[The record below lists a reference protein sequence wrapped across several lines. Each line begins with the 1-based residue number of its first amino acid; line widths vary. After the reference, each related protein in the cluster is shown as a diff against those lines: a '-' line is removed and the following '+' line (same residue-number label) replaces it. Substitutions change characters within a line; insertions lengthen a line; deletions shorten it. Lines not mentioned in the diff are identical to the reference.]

1 MPTYNI
7 LGLDVWIPDFN
18 DLTQAVTAP
27 LTNMVND
34 VLSGISNVVWPLLQ
48 NLGTS
53 IYWLIKPAIDTLWS
67 WIQTG
72 LSSITQVLTSTL
84 SGIWSYL
91 QGLFSQIWTAL
102 QQVAGQVWTLTKVG
116 LDMLWTGLLTTAA
129 NINTWIQVSIAG
141 TKSFIAEYIIPG
153 LTMLIF
159 DFARFSVSTGTMFD
173 ELLFGLNVANTSL
186 TTLQAVQQGLPVE
199 FEKIL
204 AAKLNEVINPLATLG
219 PDLWKAFSNYIKP
232 IADAVLPAVT
242 GALQVLLEPLQKIYF
257 DVAKTPMELW
267 PQGSL
272 GRSLGGMIGG
282 MMSFNAAYVAITA
295 LELLHPL
302 KQVGLLRMIDAS
314 RALLGADVLGRLIA
328 TTIFGAFYTLPL
340 RYEMQAFFRPQ
351 IPDTRRA
358 DQMLFEGHI
367 SQAEWRQI
375 YAFHGWK
382 EQHINAWYQTMFLEP
397 SDRMIIG
404 MIEGGEVDLDF
415 LQKVLG
421 QRGYDLETAAHIMRY
436 GTKKSLSDE
445 IAANI
450 SEIQSDLYA
459 GQMDLS
465 EASQELG
472 ALGIKGSQLEFRL
485 RAMKR
490 RVERKD
496 LNDKIEI
503 LTAQAKVEELT
514 IAAYERALRALG
526 LREPRIRALVEKEE
540 ARRKPKTELPKE
552 KKRDMAASTYQRLF
566 IEDVL
571 TTEDQLRKYLEALD
585 PPYPKDRVDLLI
597 LDAKIRKAKATAAAA

>member
-48 NLGTS
+48 NLGSS
-53 IYWLIKPAIDTLWS
+53 IYLLIKPAIDTLWS

-91 QGLFSQIWTAL
+91 QGLFSQIWAAL

-116 LDMLWTGLLTTAA
+116 LDTLWSGLQQIGAHVLQMASVGFAQLTRILNEYLIPLVTVTIKEMVLAQFNVFGMLGT
-129 NINTWIQVSIAG
+129 IMDIQKAAG
-141 TKSFIAEYIIPG
+141 T
-153 LTMLIF
+153 TMDALHALIL
-159 DFARFSVSTGTMFD
+159 G
-173 ELLFGLNVANTSL
+173 
-186 TTLQAVQQGLPVE
+186 QPVE
-199 FEKIL
+199 FEKIM
-204 AAKLNEVINPLATLG
+204 AAKLNEVINPLATIG
-219 PDLWKAFSNYIKP
+219 KDLWAAYSDYIKP
-232 IADAVLPAVT
+232 VVDVIIPQVSA
-242 GALQVLLEPLQKIYF
+242 ALQTLIEPLQKIYF

-358 DQMLFEGHI
+358 DQMLFEGNI

-382 EQHINAWYQTMFLEP
+382 EQHINAWYRTMFLEP

-459 GQMDLS
+459 GQIDLS
-465 EASQELG
+465 EASQELT
-472 ALGIKGSQLEFRL
+472 ALGIKGSQLEFRI
-485 RAMKR
+485 RSMKR
-490 RVERKD
+490 RLERKD
-496 LNDKIEI
+496 VNDKIEI
-503 LTAQAKVEELT
+503 LTAQAKAEELT
-514 IAAYERALRALG
+514 VAAYEGALRALG

-540 ARRKPKTELPKE
+540 TRRKPKKELPKE
-552 KKRDMAASTYQRLF
+552 KKRDLAASTYQRLF
-566 IEDVL
+566 VEDVL
-571 TTEDQLRKYLEALD
+571 TTEERLRKYLEELE
-585 PPYPKDRVDLLI
+585 PPYPKDRIDLLI
-597 LDAKIRKAKATAAAA
+597 LDAKLRKAKVIAAAA